1 MCERLIEELESQ
13 IISKTEGSDEGGYS
27 DEYIPT
33 SNEQIREFQER
44 AKELY
49 IEILSFD
56 PSRYQAVLNL
66 GVIEAKM
73 EDFKSS
79 LTFLN
84 KAKQLHQTDYRIYL
98 NMGNVKF
105 KDSDYKIAIELYKE
119 SLKFKKGNL
128 KVYKPY
134 LIALSKLEQWTE
146 LEKVSKEVLKIDK
159 KNPLALAL
167 LCRALKENESYD
179 ELESILTKMNKKLE
193 GKEKSGRDFARQ
205 EVSKTI
211 FKLKKKIKTKI
222 KDINKN
228 KVFNKQFE
236 MKKSQQL
243 ATEVEV
249 IYSNDI
255 LNTDYIDK
263 DPREFLTILKT
274 DKNNKEALITLAM
287 IYYNREE
294 NLLAEEYFSKL
305 HQIDPNYK
313 GQILNEK
320 LGDIHYRFHKNVE
333 EALKFYHISNS
344 ITENHLM
351 LVKIG
356 RCYEKLND
364 LNQAYSYYE
373 NSLKKNPN
381 FFWSIFHLG
390 VLNSKLGRH
399 NDALSFLKKA
409 YEMDKDSTLAI
420 AKYSEQLTKSVV
432 PEEAELGIEI
442 LQKAKMNYLGNVE
455 ILCGLARAYENRGRI
470 KEAIA
475 ILEEANSY
483 TEFYS
488 SPNRL
493 FLLAFFYEKDM
504 NLNKAIQIY
513 KSILALNKKHLQS
526 LVHLGF
532 ILHNS
537 REYKRAHK
545 YFKFALKID
554 PSLAPAH
561 YGMGRIFQTMKNYQ
575 DSLHHFGQ
583 SVVNDKTNFKAYFQ
597 MGIIHLDM
605 NNYEKARE
613 NFEKCLQLNN
623 EFILGIVG
631 LGNVYYELG
640 DYSQAEKHHYTAVQI
655 SDGNNIQV
663 FVSYANTLM
672 ALQKYDEAIQFYHE
686 AIRIDPDI
694 SDIYY
699 FLGNAFFL
707 SGRHED
713 AIPVYVR
720 SIKIEKNRRPE
731 AYFNLGNV
739 LCTMFRYKEAVKC
752 FKMTLKLDPS
762 NFEAYFNLAN
772 CYHILGSNKK
782 ACINYEECLK
792 RNYMVKDVK
801 LSLARTYFQVASTE
815 GFGKCEDLLKSLL
828 NEDPKNNEVMMYLA
842 LIKEKTNKT
851 GEAINLYKKIL
862 EINPQHKEAKEN
874 LSFLGVLI

>member
-1 MCERLIEELESQ
+1 M
-13 IISKTEGSDEGGYS
+13 
-27 DEYIPT
+27 
-33 SNEQIREFQER
+33 
-44 AKELY
+44 
-49 IEILSFD
+49 SFD

-73 EDFKSS
+73 DDFKSS

-98 NMGNVKF
+98 NMGNVRF
-105 KDSDYKIAIELYKE
+105 KDSDYGVAIELYKE
-119 SLKFKKGNL
+119 SLKYKKGNL

-134 LIALSKLEQWTE
+134 LIALSKLEQWSE
-146 LEKVSKEVLKIDK
+146 LEKISKQVLKIDK
-159 KNPLALAL
+159 KHPLALAL
-167 LCRALKENESYD
+167 LCRALKENENFD
-179 ELESILTKMNKKLE
+179 ELEIILSTMNKKLE
-193 GKEKSGRDFARQ
+193 GKEKSGGRDFARQ
-205 EVSKTI
+205 EVSKII

-228 KVFNKQFE
+228 KVFNKQFD
-236 MKKSQQL
+236 MKKTQQL
-243 ATEVEV
+243 TEENVDTLP
-249 IYSNDI
+249 NDQQ
-255 LNTDYIDK
+255 NSDYIDK
-263 DPREFLTILKT
+263 DPREFLNILKT
-274 DKNNKEALITLAM
+274 DRNNKEALLTLAM

-294 NLLAEEYFSKL
+294 NILAEEYFTKL
-305 HQIDPNYK
+305 HQIDSNYK
-313 GQILNEK
+313 GQLLNEK
-320 LGDIHYRFHKNVE
+320 LGDIQYRYYKNVE
-333 EALKFYHISNS
+333 EALKFYSISNS
-344 ITENHLM
+344 FGENHLM
-351 LVKIG
+351 FVKIG

-364 LNQAYSYYE
+364 LNQAYTNYE

-390 VLNSKLGRH
+390 VLNSKMGKQS
-399 NDALSFLKKA
+399 DALSFLKKA
-409 YEMDKDSTLAI
+409 YEMDKDSTEAI
-420 AKYSEQLTKSVV
+420 AKYSEQLTKSINS
-432 PEEAELGIEI
+432 EEADLGIEI
-442 LQKAKMNYLGNVE
+442 LQKAKLNYLGNVE
-455 ILCGLARAYENRGRI
+455 ILCGLARAYENRGRL
-470 KEAIA
+470 KDAILV
-475 ILEEANSY
+475 LEEANSY

-488 SPNRL
+488 NPNRL

-545 YFKFALKID
+545 YFKFALKIN
-554 PSLAPAH
+554 PNLAPAH

-575 DSLHHFGQ
+575 EALEHFGQ
-583 SVVNDKTNFKAYFQ
+583 AAKNDESNFKAYFQ

-605 NNYEKARE
+605 LNYEKAKE
-613 NFEKCLQLNN
+613 NFEKCLQQKSD
-623 EFILGIVG
+623 FILGIVG

-640 DYSQAEKHHYTAVQI
+640 DYTQAEKQHNKAVQL
-655 SDGNNIQV
+655 SDSNNIQV

-672 ALQKYDEAIQFYHE
+672 ALQKYDEAIYYYHE
-686 AIRIDPDI
+686 AIRVDPEI

-752 FKMTLKLDPS
+752 YKMTLKLDPS

-801 LSLARTYFQVASTE
+801 LSLARTYFLVASTE
-815 GFGKCEDLLKSLL
+815 GFGKCEDLLKSLIK
-828 NEDPKNNEVMMYLA
+828 EDPRNVEVMMYLA

-851 GEAINLYKKIL
+851 GDAINLYKKIL
-862 EINPQHKEAKEN
+862 EINPHHKEANEN
-874 LSFLGVLI
+874 LSFLGVLV